1 MIEPWHIILG
11 ILIVI
16 AAITTLIIKLAR
28 RK

>member
-16 AAITTLIIKLAR
+16 AANTTLIGQLAR
-28 RK
+28 RR

>member
-16 AAITTLIIKLAR
+16 AAITTLIVKAAR